1 MGEVHSLLG
10 QIATDNQAQSTAIAQ
25 ISVAI
30 GTMDQSTQQ
39 NAAMVEETSAAA
51 RNLSGEVAA
60 LSEQASKFNVG
71 TDTYV
76 ATVRASAPARPARP
90 AAKSNGYVSPVKA
103 LPVAAMANGNGGSD
117 DWASF

>member
-1 MGEVHSLLG
+1 
-10 QIATDNQAQSTAIAQ
+10 
-25 ISVAI
+25 
-30 GTMDQSTQQ
+30 MDQSTQQ

-71 TDTYV
+71 GTTRPMAARV
-76 ATVRASAPARPARP
+76 NTPAKPATP
-90 AAKSNGYVSPVKA
+90 KLGGYVSPVKA
-103 LPVAAMANGNGGSD
+103 LPVTAMASNGD